1 MLTDLLKEIVT
12 ALEQEGIPYMISG
25 SVAMNCYTIPRM
37 TRDIDIVIELDKHSL
52 ASFMSIFGSNFY
64 IHKPTIDE
72 EIERTGMFNV
82 IDHRSGYKIDFV
94 VRKNTVYRFLEF
106 KRRVRIEVM
115 GFSAWLV
122 TAEDLIISKLIW
134 IQDVQSEKQMND
146 IKNLLESGDLD
157 IVYIVSWIEQLNLK
171 TFDLLPK

>member
-1 MLTDLLKEIVT
+1 
-12 ALEQEGIPYMISG
+12 
-25 SVAMNCYTIPRM
+25 
-37 TRDIDIVIELDKHSL
+37 
-52 ASFMSIFGSNFY
+52 
-64 IHKPTIDE
+64 
-72 EIERTGMFNV
+72 
-82 IDHRSGYKIDFV
+82 
-94 VRKNTVYRFLEF
+94 
-106 KRRVRIEVM
+106 M

-134 IQDVQSEKQMND
+134 IQDVQSEKQMDD